1 MNLSNISDLSSTQT
15 AAGLQNSA
23 SQGNADSS
31 GGWKYITVQEGD
43 VVYTYI
49 VIGKNMKIL
58 VGKTDSDDKDGDKQK
73 QAAKDNKST
82 PGNTQSPLAAAGT
95 DMKKPDFLND
105 LRMFALTGSYQKK
118 CRETLQ
124 ALEQQIGN
132 EGPEKSPSTTAAS
145 SKSRKS

>member
-1 MNLSNISDLSSTQT
+1 MNPVNISGLKATQT
-15 AAGLQNSA
+15 TAGLQNSA
-23 SQGNADSS
+23 SQNETNSS

-58 VGKTDSDDKDGDKQK
+58 IGKTDSKDNDGDKQK
-73 QAAKDNKST
+73 QAAKDDKST
-82 PGNTQSPLAAAGT
+82 AGNTQNPLAAAGT

-105 LRMFALTGSYQKK
+105 LRMFALTGFYQKK
-118 CRETLQ
+118 CRETLE

-132 EGPEKSPSTTAAS
+132 EKPASPQKTAAAS
-145 SKSRKS
+145 RDSKL